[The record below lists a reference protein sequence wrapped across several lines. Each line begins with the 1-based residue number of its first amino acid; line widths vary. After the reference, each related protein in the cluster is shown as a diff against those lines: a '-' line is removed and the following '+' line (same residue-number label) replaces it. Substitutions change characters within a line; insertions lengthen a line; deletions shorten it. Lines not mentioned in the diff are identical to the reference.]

1 MIFVRCTDLDR
12 VELRAAAPSS
22 RWEGDGLTVVAD
34 ADIDNLAAL
43 RESGLALDD
52 AASAA
57 EMVGRAYARWG
68 SDAARHLLGD
78 FAFVV
83 WDADRRALY
92 CARDQLGIR
101 ALYHRHRRGEL
112 VLGSVAREVA
122 GSACRPS
129 LLGISL
135 YLVGEHDE
143 DGFTLY
149 DDVNALRP
157 GHQLLHRRR
166 TPLRETRYWSP
177 RRDRELGRESDEAVE
192 RLFTTTFREAVGCRM
207 RSGPIGVEVSG
218 GLDSSAVAGQ
228 AAALCGAAPPT
239 ALNLAF
245 PGMDCDE
252 TRFSDAVANRW
263 KLPLVRH
270 DARATAV
277 GQTDDDHPD
286 LIFDPTLSSFG
297 PLVSKAAERGIR
309 VVLTGVGGDQTMDE
323 SGTEC
328 ADALREWRFADAA
341 RVAGITRRPFSR
353 RSYSRLF
360 SWGLRPLTPE
370 PLRRVARSWRAR
382 PTLEPLTERAS
393 TRALE
398 HLYARMRAA
407 ANNSDERRGM
417 CRELASH
424 HLLMPVQQSHR
435 LGARHGIRFRHP
447 FLDLRVVELMLSA
460 PPRLRLR
467 DGVLKGKPLLRRAL
481 RDYLPRAVVE
491 RTDAGEFSGY
501 LRYVLLDHNR
511 QQTRDLFQDSRLADL
526 GILDPH
532 AMRAV
537 LDGETQT
544 HINRLTLATGMEL
557 WLRRTFT

>member
-1 MIFVRCTDLDR
+1 MIFVRCTDFGQ
-12 VELRAAAPSS
+12 VELRAGAPSS
-22 RWEGDGLTVVAD
+22 RWQGEGLIVVAD
-34 ADIDNLAAL
+34 ADIDNLEAL
-43 RESGLALDD
+43 QKSGLALGDG
-52 AASAA
+52 ASAA

-68 SDAARHLLGD
+68 SACARHLLGD

-83 WDADRRALY
+83 WDAGQHTLY
-92 CARDQLGIR
+92 CARDQLGVR
-101 ALYHRHRRGEL
+101 ALYRRRRDGEL

-129 LLGISL
+129 FLGITL
-135 YLVGEHDE
+135 FLLGEHDE

-149 DDVNALRP
+149 DDVVALPP
-157 GHQLLHRRR
+157 GHQLLH
-166 TPLRETRYWSP
+166 TPHAPLRETRYWSP
-177 RRDRELGRESDEAVE
+177 RRDPQLAREPDDAVE
-192 RLFTTTFREAVGCRM
+192 RLFASTFRDAVGCRM
-207 RSGPIGVEVSG
+207 QAGPIGVEVSG
-218 GLDSSAVAGQ
+218 GLDSSAIAGQ
-228 AAALCGAAPPT
+228 AVALRGATSLT

-252 TRFSDAVANRW
+252 TRFSDAVAHQW

-270 DARATAV
+270 DARDTPI
-277 GQTDDDHPD
+277 GQAHDDHPD
-286 LIFDPTLSSFG
+286 LIFDPTLSSYG
-297 PLVSKAAERGIR
+297 PLLSKARERGIR

-341 RVAGITRRPFSR
+341 RVAGIARLPFSR
-353 RSYSRLF
+353 RSYSRLLN
-360 SWGLRPLTPE
+360 WGLRPLTPE
-370 PLRRVARSWRAR
+370 PLRRVVRSWRAR
-382 PTLEPLTERAS
+382 PKLEPLTEAARADALDHLH
-393 TRALE
+393 TRSS
-398 HLYARMRAA
+398 RATTS
-407 ANNSDERRGM
+407 NVRSGIH
-417 CRELASH
+417 RELTSH
-424 HLLMPVQQSHR
+424 HLIMPVQQSHR

-447 FLDLRVVELMLSA
+447 FLDLRVVELMLSVR
-460 PPRLRLR
+460 PRLRLR

-501 LRYVLLDHNR
+501 LRYVLLDRNR
-511 QQTRDLFQDSRLADL
+511 QQTRDLFEESRLADL

-557 WLRRTFT
+557 WLRRTWT